1 MHLFQAQAVSCYQS
15 NTIDIF
21 ACIEYKFM
29 ARSPLKYV
37 VLFNFPI
44 VQSFK
49 RVNKGRMV
57 AQVCFINNKF
67 SKMYSK
73 YKILLKNC
81 EKNNF
86 YKCIVQFIFPFIFCF
101 FLIEK
106 NFYQVQIHM
115 YILVQF
121 LYSKSTPNLSTCK
134 SHCLLM
140 MGEYINKTYLCM
152 FL

>member
-15 NTIDIF
+15 KTIVIF

-57 AQVCFINNKF
+57 AQVCFINSSIINFLKCTA
-67 SKMYSK
+67 SIKSCL
-73 YKILLKNC
+73 KIVK
-81 EKNNF
+81 KITW
-86 YKCIVQFIFPFIFCF
+86 KCIVQFIFPFIFCF
-101 FLIEK
+101 FDREEFLSSTNTYVYISTA
-106 NFYQVQIHM
+106 FIQQID
-115 YILVQF
+115 
-121 LYSKSTPNLSTCK
+121 SKSQY
-134 SHCLLM
+134 M
-140 MGEYINKTYLCM
+140 
-152 FL
+152 